1 MAETVED
8 KVRKEPRAVAF
19 SVDKEQA
26 LVERI
31 VAGDKSSWDEFVRQF
46 TRLIYHAIYKTLQG
60 RGYKSGSD
68 LVDDLHQEVFLSLLK
83 NDAAKLRGF
92 QWRNGCSLAT
102 WLTVVS
108 RNTAIDFIRRDSR
121 YKSRE
126 VSIDAESAASDKG
139 EMSGSLLDI
148 LPASTVTPDKE
159 VASKEA
165 VDVIRKAITELP
177 PQDRKLLE
185 LLYFEDWSPDE
196 VARFFNK
203 TVEAVYM
210 QKKRASDKL
219 KAAMLKKGVRFA

>member
-19 SVDKEQA
+19 PVDKEQA

-31 VAGDKSSWDEFVRQF
+31 VAGDKSSWDEFVQQF

-60 RGYKSGSD
+60 RGYKLVPD

-83 NDAAKLRGF
+83 NDASKLKGF

-108 RNTAIDFIRRDSR
+108 RNIVIDFIRRDSR

-126 VSIDAESAASDKG
+126 VSIDAESTGPGRGD
-139 EMSGSLLDI
+139 MSGSLLDT
-148 LPASTVTPDKE
+148 LPDGSVTPDKE

-196 VARFFNK
+196 VARLLNK

-219 KAAMLKKGVRFA
+219 KAAMLKKGVRFD

>member
-1 MAETVED
+1 MTFPINEERV
-8 KVRKEPRAVAF
+8 
-19 SVDKEQA
+19 

-31 VAGDKSSWDEFVRQF
+31 VTGDKSSWDEFVQQF
-46 TRLIYHAIYKTLQG
+46 TRLIYHAIYKTLQ
-60 RGYKSGSD
+60 RHGYKLMPD

-83 NDAAKLRGF
+83 NDAAKLKGF

-108 RNTAIDFIRRDSR
+108 RNIAVDFIRRDSK

-126 VSIDAESAASDKG
+126 ISIDAESAGSGKG
-139 EMSGSLLDI
+139 DASGSLLDA
-148 LPASTVTPDKE
+148 LPDASDTPEKE
-159 VASKEA
+159 IASKEA
-165 VDVIRKAITELP
+165 VEVIRKAITELP

-196 VARFFNK
+196 AARLLNK

-210 QKKRASDKL
+210 QKKRASEKL
-219 KAAMLKKGVRFA
+219 KTVMLKKGVRFA